1 MCKIKTKIFLHVSLI
16 LNDINLHFSR
26 LLDSLDWLEANESLL
41 NIILNRWN
49 DTFSSSELT
58 KIDDNVFSWEID
70 VDIIELELEI
80 PYCSFESSVI
90 HLFILSILCEDE
102 TASIHCLVRLNLLL
116 DCLLL
121 YRLFNFRVSRSLRL
135 DYVDH

>member
-1 MCKIKTKIFLHVSLI
+1 LDKIKTTISLHVSLI
-16 LNDINLHFSR
+16 LNGINLHFSH
-26 LLDSLDWLEANESLL
+26 LLDSLDWLEVNESLL
-41 NIILNRWN
+41 NIILNIRN

-58 KIDDNVFSWEID
+58 KVDDNVLSWEID

-102 TASIHCLVRLNLLL
+102 TASIHCLVCLNLLL
-116 DCLLL
+116 DCLFL
-121 YRLFNFRVSRSLRL
+121 YRLFHLRVSRSLWL

>member
-1 MCKIKTKIFLHVSLI
+1 MDKIKTTISLHVSLI
-16 LNDINLHFSR
+16 LNDINLHSSH
-26 LLDSLDWLEANESLL
+26 LLVPLDWLKVNESLL

-49 DTFSSSELT
+49 DTFSSCELT
-58 KIDDNVFSWEID
+58 KIDDNVLSWEID
-70 VDIIELELEI
+70 IDIIELALEI

-90 HLFILSILCEDE
+90 HLFTLSILCEDE
-102 TASIHCLVRLNLLL
+102 TAPIHCLVRLNLLL

-135 DYVDH
+135 DYIDH